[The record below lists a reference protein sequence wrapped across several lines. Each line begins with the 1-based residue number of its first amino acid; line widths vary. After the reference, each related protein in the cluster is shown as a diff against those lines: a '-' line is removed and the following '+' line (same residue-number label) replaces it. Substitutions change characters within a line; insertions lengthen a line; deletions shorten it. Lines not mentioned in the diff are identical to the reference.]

1 MFLSKYGTLKL
12 SEIHNPHP
20 FFIVPKH
27 SVLAEDSRALRFGK
41 GIRRLLHG
49 FLGVLGF
56 SGGTSYATSVGI
68 APGMIWALPHI
79 YITFIVQP
87 ALSPKFSS
95 FNQGHCKKTPLPT
108 FLSALLELI
117 LKA

>member
-1 MFLSKYGTLKL
+1 MFSESTREEEYFFDQSNSRIVFLSKYCTLKL

-20 FFIVPKH
+20 FFIES

-56 SGGTSYATSVGI
+56 SGGTNYATSVGI

-79 YITFIVQP
+79 
-87 ALSPKFSS
+87 
-95 FNQGHCKKTPLPT
+95 
-108 FLSALLELI
+108 
-117 LKA
+117 